1 MAARHQPEE
10 EPNELLDRIVG
21 GALRGVMLEYEEEI
35 TQFTNGVNR
44 LLGKPRKTARRLPV
58 PKTEHRK
65 PSAGNPPSDTI
76 VRVER
81 V

>member
-10 EPNELLDRIVG
+10 EPNELLERIVG

-35 TQFTNGVNR
+35 SRFLSPSVRQSVS
-44 LLGKPRKTARRLPV
+44 RKRRLKDPRLKD
-58 PKTEHRK
+58 PR
-65 PSAGNPPSDTI
+65 PLDTI
-76 VRVER
+76 VTVEK